1 MRFTSVLVTVTLSV
15 LVQVTLARFTVGGN
29 WVFDLVLVGVVFAG
43 LQWGPAAGLVGG
55 TLGGML
61 QDLLSGQ
68 IVGVSGL
75 AKTLVG
81 FGAGVIGAQFV
92 LTRAHARSIIVAGSS
107 LVHRVLMIGLTG
119 LIAQQWPA
127 VSWGALLAETG
138 LNTLAGFLLFQATSA
153 LPGMMARQRAGRR
166 SSLSRRQW

>member
-1 MRFTSVLVTVTLSV
+1 VRFTAVLVTATVSV
-15 LVQVTLARFTVGGN
+15 LLQVSLARFTVGGT

-43 LQWGPAAGLVGG
+43 LQWGPPAGLLAG

-75 AKTLVG
+75 AKTIVG
-81 FGAGVIGAQFV
+81 FGAGVIGSQFV
-92 LTRAHARSIIVAGSS
+92 LTRAYARSIIVVGSS
-107 LVHRVLMIGLTG
+107 LVHRVLMLGLTG
-119 LIAQQWPA
+119 LIAQQWPV
-127 VSWGALLAETG
+127 VSWGALAAETG
-138 LNTLAGFLLFQATSA
+138 LNMLAGLLVFQAA
-153 LPGMMARQRAGRR
+153 AGLPGMMARQRAGRR